1 MKKGEKERRERE
13 GICTAVLLA
22 VTELHQQHLQTAPYH
37 FMGVLKYVVLRG
49 AIGHCFPPSL
59 SLFIVLLFGTVCS
72 RLCLGHELPPL
83 CLCVMDILFTE
94 EQVHNLPRTV
104 YVSLLL

>member
-1 MKKGEKERRERE
+1 MERKKEEKRRNMHRGASECCSAASAAPSNR
-13 GICTAVLLA
+13 AV
-22 VTELHQQHLQTAPYH
+22 H
-37 FMGVLKYVVLRG
+37 FVEALKYVVLHG
-49 AIGHCFPPSL
+49 AIGHCFCRTL
-59 SLFIVLLFGTVCS
+59 SLFIVLLFGTVCA
-72 RLCLGHELPPL
+72 RLCVGHGLPSL